1 MFKKVLIANRG
12 EIACRIARTCRR
24 LGVATVAVHSEADA
38 GALHVRA
45 ADEAVLIGPAPVQQS
60 YLNVEALLGA
70 IRQTGADA
78 VHPGYGL
85 LSENA
90 GFARAVAG
98 VGVTFV
104 GPSPDALGLLGDKVS
119 ARRLAQSLG
128 FEPPPGSGEPVTGD
142 VSSEAQRLGFP
153 VLLKAAAGGG
163 GIGMVRVARPED
175 LERAAEQCRARALA
189 AFGDD
194 RIYVEK
200 YLERPRHIEV
210 QLLADVHGNIA
221 VLGER
226 ECSVQR
232 RHQKVIEES
241 PSPGSFIGGLWRAAL
256 FDRARRLLEAAK
268 YVGAATVETVVDAS
282 GHAYFLEVN
291 ARLQVEHP
299 VTELCTGLDLVEW
312 QLRIAAGET
321 LGAEVRTAS
330 SSGHAVEARLYA
342 EDPDKGFAPQ
352 PGSIERFV
360 PPEGEGIRVDA
371 GVESGTEVTPY
382 YDPLLAKIA
391 AWGPSREVAIER
403 LLAALGATEV
413 VLTGKKGPKNTN
425 LALLQQVL
433 TDSRF
438 VSGSYDTHLLD
449 HMLASKK
456 PA

>member
-1 MFKKVLIANRG
+1 MFQKVLIANRG
-12 EIACRIARTCRR
+12 EIACRIARTCKR
-24 LGVATVAVHSEADA
+24 LGVRTVAVYSEADA
-38 GALHVRA
+38 GAPHVRA
-45 ADEAVLIGPAPVQQS
+45 ADEAILLGPAQVQQS
-60 YLNVEALLGA
+60 YLNVQAL
-70 IRQTGADA
+70 ISVVRQSGADA

-90 GFARAVAG
+90 EFARAVAG
-98 VGVTFV
+98 AGVAFV
-104 GPSPDALGLLGDKVS
+104 GPSPDALSLLGDKVQ
-119 ARRLAQSLG
+119 ARRLAQGLG

-142 VSSEAQRLGFP
+142 PTEEAQRIGFP

-163 GIGMVRVARPED
+163 GIGMVRVTRPED
-175 LERAAEQCRARALA
+175 LARAAEQCRARALA

-210 QLLADVHGNIA
+210 QLLADMHGNIA

-241 PSPGSFIGGLWRAAL
+241 PSPGSFIGELWRAAL

-268 YVGAATVETVVDAS
+268 YVGAATVETVVDAE

-312 QLRIAAGET
+312 QLRIAAGEP
-321 LGAEVRTAS
+321 LGPEVRTAS
-330 SSGHAVEARLYA
+330 SNGHAIEARLYA

-352 PGSIERFV
+352 PGTIERFV
-360 PPEGEGIRVDA
+360 PPQGEGIRVDT
-371 GVESGTEVTPY
+371 GIESRTEVTPY

-391 AWGPSREVAIER
+391 AWGPTRAAAIER
-403 LLAALGATEV
+403 LLGALGATEI

-425 LALLQQVL
+425 LALLMRVL
-433 TDSRF
+433 EDVHFT
-438 VSGSYDTHLLD
+438 SGGYDTHLLE
-449 HMLASKK
+449 HMLGTK
-456 PA
+456 PPA